1 MSTATAAAAE
11 TETAPWLL
19 TMRAITGTT
28 ETPGAADNPKILAMR
43 DAIAK
48 RWASTPGM
56 TDYCAL
62 YHHDSIPWCGLTVA
76 YCMTMADIHPVFGPT
91 DTDKFLWAK
100 AWDDPS
106 FGQII
111 SSPRVGCVVVMG
123 REGGGHVTLYE
134 RTEGSYYWCRG
145 GNQSDAITSAK
156 YPISNVISLVWPKA
170 AGDLPPAP
178 RRTLAKGDKGTD
190 VTGLQHSLGLPANV
204 CDGDFG
210 SVTEAAVKGFQS
222 GHGLTADGVVG
233 PMTWEELD
241 SNDARVAAGND
252 GLAPELVEAITALV
266 SGSAV
271 ASYNWKDHGR
281 APKGYTE
288 GVALTFALMLLE
300 LAEGRPAAVE
310 CAQAMTDDPNT
321 DALKWY
327 EPEFKALGMD
337 NSVPGVDTLRHLA
350 VLLLGL
356 GMRESSGKYYCGRD
370 TTATNTTAD
379 TCEAG
384 AWQQSWNIKSASPSM
399 GALFKQYQLDPNGFL
414 EVYSQGLSPTSS
426 DLLNAGSGEG
436 VTFQWLCKFAPAFAG
451 YTCALGLRLRRKHW
465 GPINTKAA
473 EILQS
478 ANELFRL
485 VEELVEDSIT
495 PTPEPEPEPE
505 PGVATVDIVTTGQV
519 VVTINGVVIG
529 SS

>member
-1 MSTATAAAAE
+1 MSDTGPP
-11 TETAPWLL
+11 PWLL
-19 TMRAITGTT
+19 TMRTITGVT

-43 DAIAK
+43 DEIA
-48 RWASTPGM
+48 RHWASTPGM
-56 TDYCAL
+56 AEYTAL

-76 YCMTMADIHPVFGPT
+76 YAMTMADIHPVFGPT
-91 DTDKFLWAK
+91 DTDRYLWAK

-106 FGQII
+106 FGQKI

-123 REGGGHVTLYE
+123 REGGGHVSLYE
-134 RTEGSYYWCRG
+134 RTEGSYYYCRG
-145 GNQSDAITSAK
+145 GNQSDAITLQK

-170 AGDLPPAP
+170 AGDLPPPP
-178 RRTLAKGDKGTD
+178 RRTLEKGDKGED
-190 VTGLQHSLGLPANV
+190 VTGLQHSLGLPAQV

-222 GHGLTADGVVG
+222 GHGLTADGIVG
-233 PMTWEELD
+233 PMTWEEVD
-241 SNDARVAAGND
+241 ANDARVAAGSE
-252 GLAPELVEAITALV
+252 GLAPELVEAITTMV
-266 SGSAV
+266 SKSDV
-271 ASYNWKDHGR
+271 ASYVWKGDRGR

-288 GVALTFALMLLE
+288 GVALTYALVLLD
-300 LAEGRPAAVE
+300 LAEGVPAAVE
-310 CAQAMTDDPNT
+310 CAQAMRDDADT

-327 EPEFKALGMD
+327 EKEYAALGMD
-337 NSVPGVDTLRHLA
+337 NSVPGVDTLRHLF
-350 VLLLGL
+350 VMLLGL
-356 GMRESSGKYYCGRD
+356 GMRESSGRYFCGRD
-370 TTATNTTAD
+370 TTATNITAD

-414 EVYSQGLSPTSS
+414 EVFQQGLSPTSS

-436 VTFQWLCKFAPAFAG
+436 VTFQWLCKFAPSFAA

-465 GPINTKAA
+465 GPINRKEA

-485 VEELVEDSIT
+485 VEELVGRAPE
-495 PTPEPEPEPE
+495 PEPEPEPE
-505 PGVATVDIVTTGQV
+505 PGVSTVDIVTTGPV

-529 SS
+529 S